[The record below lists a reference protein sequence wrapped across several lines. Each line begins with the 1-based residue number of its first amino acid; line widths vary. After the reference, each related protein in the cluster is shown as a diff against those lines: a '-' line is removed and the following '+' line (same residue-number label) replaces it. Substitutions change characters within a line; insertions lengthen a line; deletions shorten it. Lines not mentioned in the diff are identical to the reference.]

1 MATKRPP
8 KIEAYTTG
16 TTLRMEKPNSSRK
29 PKPSTAKIIV
39 HEVNPVNGFMDFL
52 REYGVVGLA
61 IGFVIGLQ
69 AQNLMRQ
76 LVSSFI
82 DPAFKLL
89 FGEALSTRS
98 FTLTYHGRTAEFPW
112 GAFVYILMNFI
123 FVLITIYLIFRLL
136 KLDKLSKPPKKA
148 ELDKMKEL
156 KR

>member
-1 MATKRPP
+1 MAKKRTSN
-8 KIEAYTTG
+8 IEAYTTG
-16 TTLRMEKPNSSRK
+16 TTLRMEKPSSARK
-29 PKPSTAKIIV
+29 PKPSTAKVIV
-39 HEVNPVNGFMDFL
+39 HEVNPVNGFLDFL

-112 GAFVYILMNFI
+112 GAFVYVLMNFV
-123 FVLITIYLIFRLL
+123 FVLIAIYLIFRML
-136 KLDKLSKPPKKA
+136 KLDKLAKPPKKA
-148 ELDKMKEL
+148 DLDKMKE
-156 KR
+156 KK